1 MCIHWNDFHHG
12 CLHHLFF
19 ELDATEEQIEF
30 ALKYYATSFSM
41 ANGGTELR
49 CLFPNGSLLKVWIVG
64 GIPLGQSVIIK
75 STAWMENLND

>member
-1 MCIHWNDFHHG
+1 MDISYTFHAQERM
-12 CLHHLFF
+12 L
-19 ELDATEEQIEF
+19 ERKVTEEQIEF
-30 ALKYYATSFSM
+30 ALKYYATSFST

-64 GIPLGQSVIIK
+64 GIPMGQSVIIK